1 LSEVVSYLP
10 RVWGQCQTFALS
22 GLDGETD
29 WRNPFVGQTL
39 PDKIGLL
46 FHSATDSSGDFRV
59 IFGAD
64 VGGNL
69 VEGKPELCR
78 PRVIGPDVLD
88 LEIDFHGGQTADFK
102 MTWLDRQTVIGRAM
116 GNNAIPCV
124 FTNCPSYTKSE
135 LVGEGAGIIAP
146 KTAIQVEGNSRVI
159 RFIPGSGGIFVIIK
173 GPDVPR
179 LATRALGTDLDT
191 IFEGHTS
198 FYWSL
203 NLPKTKDDE
212 ILRTFVKACAIMK
225 ANVETRCGKIS
236 NRWTTP
242 DRWPHRHMWLW
253 DSAFHS
259 LGARHIDPELGR
271 DCIRAVLTKQ
281 RGSGFIPHT
290 LAPDYRED
298 SDMTQPPVLAWAAW
312 ELHTL
317 NPDRDFLAEVYPGL
331 REYLAWDLTNMDRL
345 QTGLLQWQFPGPDS
359 GMDNSPRFDKGPNFD
374 AVDLNC
380 FAVNECQFLRSMAQE
395 IGLEDEA
402 ELWVK
407 LRTELA
413 DKINDRL
420 WNEEEG
426 FYLDRRKNGS
436 WVRVK
441 TVDGFLP
448 LTAGVATEDRA
459 RIIVEDHL
467 TREEEF
473 WPVLPVPSVALNEK
487 TFELDMWRGPTWIN
501 YNWMII
507 RGLRR
512 YGFDDVADDI
522 EERTIG
528 EISRWRSEKGSI
540 YEFYDPLGKKPP
552 QDLKRKGRVRRWPDD
567 GIPVISDFFWSSAL
581 FVDMVAGKYCLDSR

>member
-39 PDKIGLL
+39 TQKTGLL
-46 FHSATDSSGDFRV
+46 FHSETDNSGDFRV
-59 IFGAD
+59 VFGAD
-64 VGGNL
+64 VEGNL
-69 VEGKPELCR
+69 VEGTPDMCR

-88 LEIDFHGGQTADFK
+88 LEICFSGDQTAHFK
-102 MTWLDRQTVIGRAM
+102 LTWFDKQAVIGEAR
-116 GNNAIPCV
+116 GNRVIPCLV
-124 FTNCPSYTKSE
+124 TNCPAYTKSE
-135 LVGEGAGIIAP
+135 LVGEGAAIVVPRA
-146 KTAIQVEGNSRVI
+146 AIQVEGNSKII
-159 RFIPGSGGIFVIIK
+159 RFMPGSGGKFAIIR
-173 GPDVPR
+173 GPDMPQV
-179 LATRALGTDLDT
+179 ATAALGADLNAL
-191 IFEGHTS
+191 FEDHMS
-198 FYWSL
+198 FYWELS
-203 NLPKTKDDE
+203 LPKTRDEE
-212 ILRTFVKACAIMK
+212 ILKTFVKACAIMK
-225 ANVETRCGKIS
+225 VNVETRCGKIT

-281 RGSGFIPHT
+281 RSSGFIPHT
-290 LAPDYRED
+290 LAPDHRED
-298 SDMTQPPVLAWAAW
+298 SDMTQPPVLSCATW
-312 ELHTL
+312 ELHAL

-331 REYLAWDLTNMDRL
+331 KEYLAWDLTNMDRL

-359 GMDNSPRFDKGPNFD
+359 GMDNSPRFDKGPDFD
-374 AVDLNC
+374 ALDLNC
-380 FAVNECQFLRSMAQE
+380 FTVNECQYLQSMAEE

-402 ELWVK
+402 QMWEK
-407 LRTELA
+407 LRVGLIA
-413 DKINDRL
+413 KINDRL
-420 WNEEEG
+420 WNEKEG

-436 WVRVK
+436 WVGVK

-448 LTAGVATEDRA
+448 LTTGVATEDRA

-473 WPVLPVPSVALNEK
+473 WPAFPVPSVALNEK

-512 YGFDDVADDI
+512 YDFDDVADEI
-522 EERTIG
+522 ETRSIG
-528 EISRWRSEKGSI
+528 EISKWRSKRSSI
-540 YEFYDPLGKKPP
+540 YEFYDPLGKRSP
-552 QDLKRKGRVRRWPDD
+552 QDLKRKGRIRRWPDD

-581 FVDMVAGKYCLDSR
+581 FVDMVAGKFGLESR